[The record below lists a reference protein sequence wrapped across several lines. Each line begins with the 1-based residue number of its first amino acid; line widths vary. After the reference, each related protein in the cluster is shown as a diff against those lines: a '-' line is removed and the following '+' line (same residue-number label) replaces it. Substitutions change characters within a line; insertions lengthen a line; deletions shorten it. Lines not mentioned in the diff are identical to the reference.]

1 MTPCQEMGLI
11 LDLLP
16 EVNGV
21 DNFLK
26 SSILNSFPRC
36 NISCG
41 NPKYDE
47 LEICK
52 RFRIYLTYLDTPN
65 SDY

>member
-1 MTPCQEMGLI
+1 VEMTPCQEMGLI

-26 SSILNSFPRC
+26 CCFYIFVPPYNLSSSNR
-36 NISCG
+36 
-41 NPKYDE
+41 
-47 LEICK
+47 
-52 RFRIYLTYLDTPN
+52 
-65 SDY
+65 

>member
-21 DNFLK
+21 DNFLN
-26 SSILNSFPRC
+26 SSTSHFGQACLI
-36 NISCG
+36 
-41 NPKYDE
+41 
-47 LEICK
+47 
-52 RFRIYLTYLDTPN
+52 
-65 SDY
+65 